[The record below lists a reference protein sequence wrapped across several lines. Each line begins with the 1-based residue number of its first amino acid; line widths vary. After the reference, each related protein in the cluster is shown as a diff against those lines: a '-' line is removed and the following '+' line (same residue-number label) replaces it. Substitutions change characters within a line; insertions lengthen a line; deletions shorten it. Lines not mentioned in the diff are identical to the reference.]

1 MMCSADDRASR
12 NSSRLFAYACG
23 IRRTFFEGSNDH
35 ASRDSSDPFA
45 YACGI
50 RRTFRF
56 CHACSANIEHG
67 VLTLLFRENLVH
79 ILWTFCARE
88 KISFT
93 YFGLFALARKSRS
106 HTLDFL
112 RSRENLVH
120 SRKRKTHDVLC
131 EGCMQSHAIRFLADT
146 SVDILPFPN
155 P

>member
-93 YFGLFALARKSRS
+93 HERERHMTFCVRGVCKVTQSDFWPTRASIFFLFPTREPTPRRFRNNFGERGGSGVF
-106 HTLDFL
+106 F
-112 RSRENLVH
+112 
-120 SRKRKTHDVLC
+120 
-131 EGCMQSHAIRFLADT
+131 M
-146 SVDILPFPN
+146 
-155 P
+155 